1 MKSKVVLI
9 LLLLVAAGCGAN
21 SGLSKLNDIER
32 LVQERPDSAL
42 ACLKDVDQKAL
53 RGAKEEALYSLLYS
67 IALDKNYIDVKSDS
81 LIRPAVDYYSHQG
94 DKYHRFL
101 TFYHN

>member
-42 ACLKDVDQKAL
+42 ACLGEIGQGEL
-53 RGAKEEALYSLLYS
+53 TGAKEKALY
-67 IALDKNYIDVKSDS
+67 
-81 LIRPAVDYYSHQG
+81 
-94 DKYHRFL
+94 
-101 TFYHN
+101 